1 MWKSIKNLYRNIF
14 FTRRFYLIWISLI
27 FIIFL
32 GYWIPVLFIIGK
44 YLWLSFAV
52 LSIFDI
58 FYLFSTGNIKAER
71 ILPVIMSNGDDNTVL
86 IKIQNKYN
94 LPVQLSIID
103 ELPVQFQKRDFN
115 LNLSLKSGET
125 KQTSYSVLP
134 VKRGIYVFHFLN
146 IFVSSPLKL
155 GLKRWRLSQ
164 PKQVKVYP
172 SFIQMRQYELL
183 AFANKSRNGLKKI
196 RRLGHTLEFEQIKT
210 YQSGDDYRTIN
221 WKATAKH
228 QKLMVNQYQDE
239 KSQNIYSLLDMGRHM
254 ALPFKGMTLLD
265 YAINS
270 SLALTNIALKKN
282 DKAGIL
288 SFEKKMHSFIK
299 PGYGRQHLH
308 QIFETLYAQKTGF
321 LETDYEHLFYFIR
334 KNIPN
339 RSLLMLYT
347 NFEHFNSLKRQLPFL
362 KKIAQKHLLVV
373 IIFKNTELQELID
386 KPAKNKKT
394 LYHKIIAQDFEE
406 QKLKMLKTLQKH
418 KIHSIYTSPENLTG
432 QSITKYMQLKARG
445 LI

>member
-270 SLALTNIALKKN
+270 SLALTNIALKK
-282 DKAGIL
+282 K
-288 SFEKKMHSFIK
+288 
-299 PGYGRQHLH
+299 
-308 QIFETLYAQKTGF
+308 
-321 LETDYEHLFYFIR
+321 
-334 KNIPN
+334 
-339 RSLLMLYT
+339 
-347 NFEHFNSLKRQLPFL
+347 
-362 KKIAQKHLLVV
+362 
-373 IIFKNTELQELID
+373 
-386 KPAKNKKT
+386 
-394 LYHKIIAQDFEE
+394 
-406 QKLKMLKTLQKH
+406 
-418 KIHSIYTSPENLTG
+418 
-432 QSITKYMQLKARG
+432 
-445 LI
+445 